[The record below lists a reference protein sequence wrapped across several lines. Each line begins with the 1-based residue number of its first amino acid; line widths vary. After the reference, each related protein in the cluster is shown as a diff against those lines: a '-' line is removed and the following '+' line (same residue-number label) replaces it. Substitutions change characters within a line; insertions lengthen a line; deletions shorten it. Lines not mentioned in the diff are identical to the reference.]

1 MQKEIRLTEKIS
13 YTSALLGQ
21 NMIYNFMAMYIMFFF
36 TDILRI
42 PASAVTVIVVIASLW
57 DAVND
62 PIMGAIADRTR
73 TRFGKFRP
81 YLIFG
86 PPFIFLSTVL
96 CFTIFS
102 ADPGKSLVFSTIF
115 YILWDMSY
123 TVSDVPIWAM
133 SSVISHNPGEK
144 NRMVTLGKIGG
155 TIGTVVVAVGSITM
169 INALGGERNGNAYL
183 FSALIIAAVG
193 SILMIVCGIILKER
207 IVPKK
212 EKADLRNELRTITQ
226 NKPMLFLM
234 AALLLINMVNN
245 MRQAVQL
252 YFVVYAWG
260 NSSYVTYVGAA
271 LVLGM
276 VLGMA
281 VTPKIIDHASKK
293 TVFINACILGAI
305 SSAMPMFILPSSVVF
320 GLVMLCLSFAFT
332 GVTTITSTAML
343 MDVIDYSEY
352 RLGFRGE
359 GIVFS
364 INTFLNKFS
373 NTICKAIL
381 GIMMVAINYKDAMDR
396 TPLVT
401 FSFSSM
407 MYLVPSMAFALTI
420 IPLIFYDLP
429 DGKLD
434 RIRKNLN
441 HKEEDPYGDI

>member
-1 MQKEIRLTEKIS
+1 MKKEIRLSEKIS
-13 YTSALLGQ
+13 YTTALLGQ

-57 DAVND
+57 DAIND

-73 TRFGKFRP
+73 TKFGKFRP

-86 PPFIFLSTVL
+86 PPFIFISTVL
-96 CFTIFS
+96 CFTLFS
-102 ADPGKSLVFSTIF
+102 SDPMKSLVFSTVF

-133 SSVISHNPGEK
+133 SSVISRNPGEK

-155 TIGTVVVAVGSITM
+155 TIGTVIVAVGSISI
-169 INALGGERNGNAYL
+169 INALGGERNGKAY
-183 FSALIIAAVG
+183 FYSALLIAAIG
-193 SILMIVCGIILKER
+193 SILMVICGIILKER
-207 IVPKK
+207 IEPQK
-212 EKADLRNELRTITQ
+212 EKADLRNEIRTITQ
-226 NKPMLFLM
+226 NRPMLFLM
-234 AALLLINMVNN
+234 IALLLVNMVNN
-245 MRQAVQL
+245 IRQAVQL

-260 NSSYVTYVGAA
+260 DSSYVTYVGAS

-281 VTPKIIDHASKK
+281 VTPKVIDHAGKK
-293 TVFINACILGAI
+293 QVFIAACIFGAVF
-305 SSAMPMFILPSSVVF
+305 SLLPMLILTSSVIF
-320 GLVMLCLSFAFT
+320 GLIMLCLSFAFT
-332 GVTTITSTAML
+332 GVTTITSAAML

-364 INTFLNKFS
+364 INTFLNKLS
-373 NTICKAIL
+373 NTISKAIL
-381 GIMMVAINYKDAMDR
+381 GIMMVAIGYVDAMER

-407 MYLVPSMAFALTI
+407 MYLVPAIAFALTI
-420 IPLIFYDLP
+420 IPLLFYDLT
-429 DGKLD
+429 DEKLAK
-434 RIRKNLN
+434 IQKSLN
-441 HKEEDPYGDI
+441 NKGDIYGDI